1 MGANIRLTD
10 TEVVPMILLFPH
22 PENARR
28 GDVDKIADSL
38 NHHGQYKP
46 IVVNRRNHLILAG
59 NHTFLAAKKLKWR
72 NIGVVWVDVDE
83 VTEKKIL
90 IVDNRTTDL
99 SSYNEPALKFM
110 LEDLPDLEG
119 TGFNLDD
126 LGMLDELLNQPF
138 EPDNSS
144 VTPPQSDDDEYK
156 LNLFTFKATIEAV
169 MYEAWRDDVLEEAG
183 QSKPRAVQII
193 KDRLKI
199 PQPEPRIRKDPST
212 LLSPPD
218 ELKTSMVDINQLH
231 TYPHNPR
238 EGDIGAIADSLATLG
253 QYRPIVAR
261 KDGTILAGN
270 HTYQAAK
277 ALGWEKIAVTYIT
290 CTDDEAS
297 RIVLVDNRTSD
308 YGSYDTDALKR
319 LITSLPDWK
328 GTGYDASDVSEL
340 LGGGAPKASPNTTST
355 TNCRIGDFSFRSDK
369 PTMARWSAGL
379 TLADVAERL
388 GIPDFSLTA
397 HEFGADQSRVNT
409 SQWKKLRQQTLVR
422 DDYKCHY
429 CGGTANEIDHKTSYT
444 NGGTDEPSNLVATC
458 TPCNRAKG
466 ANNDF

>member
-1 MGANIRLTD
+1 
-10 TEVVPMILLFPH
+10 MI
-22 PENARR
+22 A
-28 GDVDKIADSL
+28 
-38 NHHGQYKP
+38 
-46 IVVNRRNHLILAG
+46 
-59 NHTFLAAKKLKWR
+59 
-72 NIGVVWVDVDE
+72 
-83 VTEKKIL
+83 
-90 IVDNRTTDL
+90 DNRTSDL

-126 LGMLDELLNQPF
+126 LEMLDELLNQPF
-138 EPDNSS
+138 EADKFTN
-144 VTPPQSDDDEYK
+144 TPPQSDDDEYK

-169 MYEAWRDDVLEEAG
+169 MYEAWRDDILAEAG

-193 KDRLKI
+193 KDRLKV
-199 PQPEPRIRKDPST
+199 PQPEPKIRKDPST

-218 ELKTSMVDINQLH
+218 ALKTTLVSIDELQ

-238 EGDIGAIADSLATLG
+238 EGDIGAIAESLSTLG

-261 KDGTILAGN
+261 KDGIILAGN

-308 YGSYDTDALKR
+308 YGSYDVDALKR

-328 GTGYDASDVSEL
+328 GTGYEPSDVSEL

-355 TNCRIGDFSFRSDK
+355 TNCRVGDFSFRSDK
-369 PTMARWSAGL
+369 PTMARWSAGI

-409 SQWKKLRQQTLVR
+409 SQWKKLRQQILIR

-429 CGGTANEIDHKTSYT
+429 CHLTANEIDHLTSYA
-444 NGGTDEPSNLVATC
+444 NGGTDDPDNLVATC

-466 ANNDF
+466 ANNEW